1 MNKKITR
8 ISALVAC
15 IGILFLYVPGLATAD
30 TEAPGFDLKKL
41 FKKPIFYLSSF
52 INLFPFFNYS
62 FQPPAPDTN
71 NSIKPV
77 KVTGGL
83 VAPRPGLGD

>member
-8 ISALVAC
+8 IAALVAC
-15 IGILFLYVPGLATAD
+15 LGILFLYVPGIAKAD
-30 TEAPGFDLKKL
+30 TKAPSFDLKNF
-41 FKKPIFYLSSF
+41 FKKPIFYLTSF
-52 INLFPFFNYS
+52 INLFPFFNNF
-62 FQPPAPDTN
+62 FQPPAPDMN

-83 VAPRPGLGD
+83 VAPRPGSGD